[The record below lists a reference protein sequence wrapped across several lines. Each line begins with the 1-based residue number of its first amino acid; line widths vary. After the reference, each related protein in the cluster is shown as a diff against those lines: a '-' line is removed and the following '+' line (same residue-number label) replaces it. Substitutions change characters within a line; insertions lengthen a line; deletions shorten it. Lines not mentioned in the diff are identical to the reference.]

1 LESKGLDMGWNWV
14 ANIVKNPGKTL
25 DDAGST
31 LSNVV
36 QKTLNGVSGAVTTVL
51 QTINKTVDN
60 IIRDP
65 LPTIA
70 IYAGMSVGIPPFVTA
85 AAITASRGGNVED
98 MMKSAAISWAVT
110 KGLEYAEIGS
120 TDTIDP
126 ETGEV
131 VQKPMTTKDIT
142 RSIGEKIGSAT
153 TPAIGTAVA
162 SGLNTSIV
170 AGIRASLTGKDV
182 NQAIADGFASGSV
195 SSGVTSLSSELGL
208 QKDWGLSDKQM
219 KTINATVSTGISAAI
234 SGKDPST
241 VIGNYIANTLIDT
254 GATKVAKEA
263 KDAYKSVQDLTSSA
277 KVKADEYDAHYQD
290 WTKQKEE
297 VQKQVDEFNVT
308 RTAYLDNYSKEMQP
322 VVDKI
327 TPYTDAFNTAKTEY
341 DKQMAIYNNTGQSI
355 DARNAAGAEAE
366 KQAKIANDAA
376 VEANKIQT
384 ENKSVID
391 KYNTQN
397 NSLAATAGTLKG
409 KVDILNDYNL
419 GAPTDANKEGST
431 AWKLYQSSEALQKTI
446 DAQRAAVDAATAAD
460 LRYATQVSETTTQ
473 NITLDA
479 IKNGTIAPI
488 SKPDGEA
495 GVLYFDNGMELRQDG
510 TIYQGGKQV
519 YSSAM
524 TPDVTDIFKGA
535 TPIEG
540 ANGRLTYTGTAGRDV
555 AESDITRIKDIVA
568 GKRPVDLAY
577 DINQDNK
584 VDKTDLGLITA
595 MSQGASFNPTEEVQ
609 PWQFLGTSGQG
620 MGDWQLTK
628 EGYWVSPDGK
638 MLDIE
643 GKPIGYN
650 ATLTEQEAQPWE
662 NLSQSGDTQN
672 MAGWTYSKGV
682 WSDPSGNKFD
692 QYGNFVG
699 EKSATAKPYTGKVG
713 TVWGPTGSMINRPAA
728 TNTTQTP
735 QQQIDNTKAQLQ
747 MGIANLVPQ
756 IQALASE
763 GNQQIQQP
771 QVVGSGISPEFTN
784 PIELGAPL
792 ETDYFSKLVKEQ
804 QDKKSTQTQ
813 DGTVKIASGGSI
825 RGLPGLL
832 RRRG

>member
-1 LESKGLDMGWNWV
+1 MGWGWV
-14 ANIVKNPGKTL
+14 SRIVTNPVRVINDGAN
-25 DDAGST
+25 A
-31 LSNVV
+31 LSDTV
-36 QKTLNGVSGAVTTVL
+36 QRTVNNVSGAVTTVL

-98 MMKSAAISWAVT
+98 MMKSAAISWAT
-110 KGLEYAEIGS
+110 TEGLKYAEIG
-120 TDTIDP
+120 TTETIDA

-131 VQKPMTTKDIT
+131 TQKPMTVKDAT
-142 RSIGEKIGSAT
+142 QSLGEKIGSAT

-195 SSGVTSLSSELGL
+195 SSGVSTLSSELGL

-219 KTINATVSTGISAAI
+219 KTLNATVATGISAAI

-254 GATKVAKEA
+254 GSSRLAKEA

-277 KVKADEYDAHYQD
+277 KVKADEYDSHYQE
-290 WTKQKEE
+290 WTKQKNE
-297 VQKQVDEFNVT
+297 VQKQLDEFNAT
-308 RTAYLDNYSKEMQP
+308 RDKYLDGYSKEMQP
-322 VVDKI
+322 VLDKI
-327 TPYTDAFNTAKTEY
+327 APYANTFNTAKSEY
-341 DKQMAIYNNTGQSI
+341 DRQMAIYNDTSKTIDERNT
-355 DARNAAGAEAE
+355 AGAEAD
-366 KQAKIANDAA
+366 KQAKIANESATAA
-376 VEANKIQT
+376 NQIQT

-397 NSLAATAGTLKG
+397 NQLAATAGTLKG

-419 GAPTDANKEGST
+419 GAPTDANKEGSA
-431 AWKLYQSSEALQKTI
+431 AWKLYQSSEGLQKNI

-460 LRYATQVSETTTQ
+460 LRYATQVSETATQ

-495 GVLYFDNGMELRQDG
+495 GVLYFDNGMEIRPDG
-510 TIYQGGKQV
+510 TIYQSGKQV

-524 TPDVTDIFKGA
+524 APDVADIFKGA
-535 TPIEG
+535 TPVEG
-540 ANGRLTYTGTAGRDV
+540 AEGRVTYTGTAGRDI
-555 AESDITRIKDIVA
+555 AEADITRIKDIVA

-577 DINQDNK
+577 DINQDKK
-584 VDKTDLGLITA
+584 VDKADLGLITA
-595 MSQGASFNPTEEVQ
+595 MLQGASFDPTEEVQ

-628 EGYWVSPDGK
+628 EGYWISPDGQ

-643 GKPIGYN
+643 GKPIGYS
-650 ATLTEQEAQPWE
+650 TRPDYEVQPWE
-662 NLSQSGDTQN
+662 NLSKSGDIQN
-672 MAGWTYSKGV
+672 MAGWSYNKGT
-682 WSDPSGNKFD
+682 WTDKSGNKFD

-699 EKSATAKPYTGKVG
+699 EKTTKPYVGQTG
-713 TVWGPTGSMINRPAA
+713 TIWGPTGSMIAKTAQDKAA
-728 TNTTQTP
+728 QTQ
-735 QQQIDNTKAQLQ
+735 QQQIDNTKTQLQ
-747 MGIANLVPQ
+747 MGIANLLPQ
-756 IQALASE
+756 IQALASDD
-763 GNQQIQQP
+763 NQQTQQP
-771 QVVGSGISPEFTN
+771 PVVGSGISPEFTN
-784 PIELGAPL
+784 PINVSSPL
-792 ETDYFSKLVKEQ
+792 ETDYFSNLVKEQ
-804 QDKKSTQTQ
+804 QNKKSTQIQ
-813 DGTVKIASGGSI
+813 DGTVKIASGGSV
-825 RGLPGLL
+825 RGLPALL
-832 RRRG
+832 RKRG

>member
-1 LESKGLDMGWNWV
+1 MGWGWV
-14 ANIVKNPGKTL
+14 SRIVTNPVRVINDGAN
-25 DDAGST
+25 A
-31 LSNVV
+31 LSDTV
-36 QKTLNGVSGAVTTVL
+36 QRTVNNVSGAVTTVL

-98 MMKSAAISWAVT
+98 MMKSAAISWAT
-110 KGLEYAEIGS
+110 TEGLKYAEIGS

-131 VQKPMTTKDIT
+131 TQKPMTVKDAT
-142 RSIGEKIGSAT
+142 QSLGEKIGSAT

-195 SSGVTSLSSELGL
+195 SSGVSTLSSELGL

-219 KTINATVSTGISAAI
+219 KTLNATVATGISAAI

-254 GATKVAKEA
+254 GSSRLAKEA

-277 KVKADEYDAHYQD
+277 KVKADEYDSHYQE
-290 WTKQKEE
+290 WTKQKNE
-297 VQKQVDEFNVT
+297 VQKQLDEFNAT
-308 RTAYLDNYSKEMQP
+308 RDKYLDGYSKEMQP
-322 VVDKI
+322 VLDKI
-327 TPYTDAFNTAKTEY
+327 APYANTFNTAKSEY
-341 DKQMAIYNNTGQSI
+341 DRQMAIYNDTSKTIDERNT
-355 DARNAAGAEAE
+355 AGAEAD
-366 KQAKIANDAA
+366 KQAKIANESATAA
-376 VEANKIQT
+376 NQIQT

-397 NSLAATAGTLKG
+397 NQLAATAGTLKG

-419 GAPTDANKEGST
+419 GAPTDANKEGSA
-431 AWKLYQSSEALQKTI
+431 AWKLYQSSEGLQKNI

-460 LRYATQVSETTTQ
+460 LRYATQVSETATQ

-495 GVLYFDNGMELRQDG
+495 GVLYFDNGMEIRPDG
-510 TIYQGGKQV
+510 TIYQSGKQV

-524 TPDVTDIFKGA
+524 APDVADIFKGA
-535 TPIEG
+535 TPVEG
-540 ANGRLTYTGTAGRDV
+540 AEGRVTYTGTAGRDI
-555 AESDITRIKDIVA
+555 AEADITRIKDIVA

-577 DINQDNK
+577 DINQDKK
-584 VDKTDLGLITA
+584 VDKADLGLITA
-595 MSQGASFNPTEEVQ
+595 MLQGASFDPTEEVQ

-628 EGYWVSPDGK
+628 EGYWISPDGQ

-643 GKPIGYN
+643 GKPIGYS
-650 ATLTEQEAQPWE
+650 TRPDYEVQPWE
-662 NLSQSGDTQN
+662 NLSKSGDIQN
-672 MAGWTYSKGV
+672 MAGWSYNKGT
-682 WSDPSGNKFD
+682 WTDKSGNKFD

-699 EKSATAKPYTGKVG
+699 EKTTKPYVGQTG
-713 TVWGPTGSMINRPAA
+713 TIWGPTGSMIAKTAQDKAA
-728 TNTTQTP
+728 QTQ
-735 QQQIDNTKAQLQ
+735 QQQIDNTKTQLQ
-747 MGIANLVPQ
+747 MGIANLLPQ
-756 IQALASE
+756 IQALASDD
-763 GNQQIQQP
+763 NQQTQQP
-771 QVVGSGISPEFTN
+771 PVVGSGISPEFTN
-784 PIELGAPL
+784 PINVSSPL
-792 ETDYFSKLVKEQ
+792 ETDYFSNLVKEQ
-804 QDKKSTQTQ
+804 QNKKSTQIQ
-813 DGTVKIASGGSI
+813 DGTVKIASGGSV
-825 RGLPGLL
+825 RGLPALL
-832 RRRG
+832 RKRG

>member
-1 LESKGLDMGWNWV
+1 MGWGWV
-14 ANIVKNPGKTL
+14 RRVVTNPVRVINDGAN
-25 DDAGST
+25 A
-31 LSNVV
+31 LSDTA
-36 QKTLNGVSGAVTTVL
+36 QRTLNNVSGAVTTVL
-51 QTINKTVDN
+51 QTINKQVDN

-65 LPTIA
+65 LPTIL
-70 IYAGMSVGIPPFVTA
+70 IYAGASVGIPPFVTS
-85 AAITASRGGNVED
+85 AAITAARGGDVED

-120 TDTIDP
+120 TETIDA

-131 VQKPMTTKDIT
+131 VQKPMTTKDVT

-195 SSGVTSLSSELGL
+195 SSGVSSLSSELGL

-219 KTINATVSTGISAAI
+219 KTLNATVSTGISAAI

-254 GATKVAKEA
+254 GSSRLAKEA

-277 KVKADEYDAHYQD
+277 RVKADEYDSHFQE
-290 WTKQKEE
+290 WTKQKEG
-297 VQKQVDEFNVT
+297 VQKQLDEFNAT
-308 RTAYLDNYSKEMQP
+308 RDKYLDGYSKEMQP
-322 VVDKI
+322 ILDKI
-327 TPYTDAFNTAKTEY
+327 TPYTNTFNTAKSEY
-341 DKQMAIYNNTGQSI
+341 DRQMAIYNDTNKTVDERNT
-355 DARNAAGAEAE
+355 AGAEAE
-366 KQAKIANDAA
+366 KQAKIANESATT
-376 VEANKIQT
+376 ANQIQT
-384 ENKSVID
+384 ENKPVID

-397 NSLAATAGTLKG
+397 TELAATAGTLKG

-419 GAPTDANKEGST
+419 GAPTDANKEGSA
-431 AWKLYQSSEALQKTI
+431 AWKLYQSSEGLQKNI
-446 DAQRAAVDAATAAD
+446 DEQRAAVDAATAAD

-495 GVLYFDNGMELRQDG
+495 GVLYFDNGMEIRPDG

-524 TPDVTDIFKGA
+524 APDVADIFKGA
-535 TPIEG
+535 TPVEG
-540 ANGRLTYTGTAGRDV
+540 AEGRVTYTGTAGRDI
-555 AESDITRIKDIVA
+555 AEADITRIKDIVA

-577 DINQDNK
+577 DINQDKK
-584 VDKTDLGLITA
+584 VDKADLGLITA
-595 MSQGASFNPTEEVQ
+595 MSQGASFDPTEEVQ
-609 PWQFLGTSGQG
+609 PWQFLGTSGEG

-628 EGYWVSPDGK
+628 EGYWVSPDGQ

-643 GKPIGYN
+643 GRPIGYS
-650 ATLTEQEAQPWE
+650 TRPDYEVQPWE
-662 NLSQSGDTQN
+662 NLSKSGDIQN
-672 MAGWTYSKGV
+672 MAGWSYDKGT
-682 WSDPSGNKFD
+682 WTDKSGNKFD

-699 EKSATAKPYTGKVG
+699 EKTAKPYVGQTG
-713 TVWGPTGSMINRPAA
+713 TIWGPTGSMIAKTAQDKAA
-728 TNTTQTP
+728 QTQ
-735 QQQIDNTKAQLQ
+735 QQQIDNTKTQLQ
-747 MGIANLVPQ
+747 MGIANLLPQ

-763 GNQQIQQP
+763 DNQQPQQP

-784 PIELGAPL
+784 PIEIGAPL
-792 ETDYFSKLVKEQ
+792 ETDYFSSLVKEQ
-804 QDKKSTQTQ
+804 QNKKPTQIQ
-813 DGTVKIASGGSI
+813 DGTVKIASGGSV
-825 RGLPGLL
+825 RGLPALL
-832 RRRG
+832 RKRG

>member
-1 LESKGLDMGWNWV
+1 MGWGWV
-14 ANIVKNPGKTL
+14 RRIVTNPVRVINDGAN
-25 DDAGST
+25 A
-31 LSNVV
+31 LSDTAQRTVN
-36 QKTLNGVSGAVTTVL
+36 NVSGAVTTVL
-51 QTINKTVDN
+51 QTINKQVDN

-65 LPTIA
+65 LPTIL
-70 IYAGMSVGIPPFVTA
+70 IYAGASVGIPPFVTS
-85 AAITASRGGNVED
+85 AAITAARGGDVED

-120 TDTIDP
+120 TETIDA

-131 VQKPMTTKDIT
+131 VQKPMTTKDVT

-195 SSGVTSLSSELGL
+195 SSGVSSLSSELGL

-219 KTINATVSTGISAAI
+219 KTLNATVSTGISAAI

-254 GATKVAKEA
+254 GSSRLAKEA

-277 KVKADEYDAHYQD
+277 RVKADEYDSHFQE
-290 WTKQKEE
+290 WTKQKEG
-297 VQKQVDEFNVT
+297 VQKQLDEFNAT
-308 RTAYLDNYSKEMQP
+308 RDKYLDGYSKEMQP
-322 VVDKI
+322 ILDKI
-327 TPYTDAFNTAKTEY
+327 TPYTNTFNTAKSEY
-341 DKQMAIYNNTGQSI
+341 DRQMAIYNDTNKTVDERNT
-355 DARNAAGAEAE
+355 AGAEAE
-366 KQAKIANDAA
+366 KQAKIANESATT
-376 VEANKIQT
+376 ANQIQT
-384 ENKSVID
+384 ENKPVID

-397 NSLAATAGTLKG
+397 TELAATAGTLKG

-419 GAPTDANKEGST
+419 GAPTDANKEGSA
-431 AWKLYQSSEALQKTI
+431 AWKLYQSSEGLQKNI

-460 LRYATQVSETTTQ
+460 LRYATQVSETATQ

-495 GVLYFDNGMELRQDG
+495 GVLYFDNGMEIRPDG

-524 TPDVTDIFKGA
+524 APDVADIFKGA
-535 TPIEG
+535 TPVEG
-540 ANGRLTYTGTAGRDV
+540 AEGRVTYTGTTGRDI
-555 AESDITRIKDIVA
+555 AEADITRIKDIVA

-577 DINQDNK
+577 DINQDKK
-584 VDKTDLGLITA
+584 VDKADLGLITA
-595 MSQGASFNPTEEVQ
+595 MSQGASFDPTEEVQ
-609 PWQFLGTSGQG
+609 PWQFLGTSGEG

-628 EGYWVSPDGK
+628 EGYWVSPDGQ

-643 GKPIGYN
+643 GRPIGYS
-650 ATLTEQEAQPWE
+650 TRPDYEVQPWE
-662 NLSQSGDTQN
+662 NLSKSGDIQN
-672 MAGWTYSKGV
+672 MAGWSYDKGT
-682 WSDPSGNKFD
+682 WTDKSGNKFD

-699 EKSATAKPYTGKVG
+699 EKTAKPYVGQTG
-713 TVWGPTGSMINRPAA
+713 TIWGPTGSMIAKTAQDKAA
-728 TNTTQTP
+728 QTQ
-735 QQQIDNTKAQLQ
+735 QQQIDNTKTQLQ
-747 MGIANLVPQ
+747 LGIANLLPQ
-756 IQALASE
+756 IQALASDD
-763 GNQQIQQP
+763 NQQTQQP
-771 QVVGSGISPEFTN
+771 PVVGSGISPEFTN
-784 PIELGAPL
+784 PIEIGAPL
-792 ETDYFSKLVKEQ
+792 ETDYFSNLVKEQ
-804 QDKKSTQTQ
+804 QNKKPTQIQ
-813 DGTVKIASGGSI
+813 DGTVKIASGGSV
-825 RGLPGLL
+825 RGLPALL
-832 RRRG
+832 RKRG

>member
-1 LESKGLDMGWNWV
+1 MGWGWV
-14 ANIVKNPGKTL
+14 TRIVTNPVRVINDGANE
-25 DDAGST
+25 

-36 QKTLNGVSGAVTTVL
+36 QKTLNNVSGAVTTVL

-65 LPTIA
+65 LPTIL
-70 IYAGMSVGIPPFVTA
+70 IYAGMSVGIPPFVTS
-85 AAITASRGGNVED
+85 AAITASRGGDIED
-98 MMKSAAISWAVT
+98 MMKSAAISWAT
-110 KGLEYAEIGS
+110 TEGLKYAEIGS

-131 VQKPMTTKDIT
+131 IQKPMTAKDVT
-142 RSIGEKIGSAT
+142 QSIGEKIGSAT

-195 SSGVTSLSSELGL
+195 SSGVSTLSSELGL

-219 KTINATVSTGISAAI
+219 KTLNATVSTGISAAI

-254 GATKVAKEA
+254 GSSKLAKEA

-277 KVKADEYDAHYQD
+277 KVKADEYDSHYQE

-297 VQKQVDEFNVT
+297 VQKQLDEFNAT
-308 RTAYLDNYSKEMQP
+308 RDQYLDNYSKEMQP
-322 VVDKI
+322 VLDKI
-327 TPYTDAFNTAKTEY
+327 TPYTNTFNTAKSEY
-341 DKQMAIYNNTGQSI
+341 DRQMAIYNDTNRTI
-355 DARNAAGAEAE
+355 DERNAAGAEAE
-366 KQAKIANDAA
+366 KQAKIANESATT
-376 VEANKIQT
+376 ANQIQT

-397 NSLAATAGTLKG
+397 TELAAAAGTLKG

-419 GAPTDANKEGST
+419 GAPTDANKEGSA
-431 AWKLYQSSEALQKTI
+431 AWKLYQSSEGLQKNI

-460 LRYATQVSETTTQ
+460 LRYATQVSETATQ

-495 GVLYFDNGMELRQDG
+495 GVLYFDNGMELRPDG
-510 TIYQGGKQV
+510 TIYQSGKQV
-519 YSSAM
+519 YSSAIA
-524 TPDVTDIFKGA
+524 PDVTDIFKGA
-535 TPIEG
+535 TPVEG
-540 ANGRLTYTGTAGRDV
+540 TDGRLTYTGTAGRDI
-555 AESDITRIKDIVA
+555 AEADITRIKDIVA

-577 DINQDNK
+577 DINQDK
-584 VDKTDLGLITA
+584 KIDKADLGLITA
-595 MSQGASFNPTEEVQ
+595 MSQGASFDPTEEVQ
-609 PWQFLGTSGQG
+609 PWQFLGTSGEG
-620 MGDWQLTK
+620 MGNWQLTK
-628 EGYWVSPDGK
+628 EGYWVSPDGQ

-650 ATLTEQEAQPWE
+650 ATRPEYEVQPWE
-662 NLSQSGDTQN
+662 NLSQSGDIKN
-672 MAGWTYSKGV
+672 MAGWSYDKGT
-682 WSDPSGNKFD
+682 WTDKSGNKFD

-699 EKSATAKPYTGKVG
+699 EKTAKPYVGQTG
-713 TVWGPTGSMINRPAA
+713 TIWGPTGSMIAKTAQNNAA
-728 TNTTQTP
+728 QT
-735 QQQIDNTKAQLQ
+735 QQQQVANTKAQLQ
-747 MGIANLVPQ
+747 MGIANLLPQ

-763 GNQQIQQP
+763 DNQQPQQP

-784 PIELGAPL
+784 PIEVGAPL
-792 ETDYFSKLVKEQ
+792 ETDYFSNLVKEQ
-804 QDKKSTQTQ
+804 QSKKSTQTQ

>member
-1 LESKGLDMGWNWV
+1 MGWGWV
-14 ANIVKNPGKTL
+14 SRIVTNPVRVINDGAN
-25 DDAGST
+25 A
-31 LSNVV
+31 LSDTV
-36 QKTLNGVSGAVTTVL
+36 QRTVNNVSGAVTTVL

-70 IYAGMSVGIPPFVTA
+70 IYAGMSVGIPPFVTS

-110 KGLEYAEIGS
+110 EGLKYAEIGS

-131 VQKPMTTKDIT
+131 IQKPMTVKDAT
-142 RSIGEKIGSAT
+142 QSLGEKIGSAT

-195 SSGVTSLSSELGL
+195 SSGVSSLSSELGL

-219 KTINATVSTGISAAI
+219 KTLNATVATGISAAI

-254 GATKVAKEA
+254 GSSRLAKEA

-277 KVKADEYDAHYQD
+277 KVKADEYDSHYQE
-290 WTKQKEE
+290 WTKQKNE
-297 VQKQVDEFNVT
+297 VQKQLDEFNAT
-308 RTAYLDNYSKEMQP
+308 RDKYLDGYSKEMQP
-322 VVDKI
+322 ILDKI
-327 TPYTDAFNTAKTEY
+327 TPYTNTFNTAKSEY
-341 DKQMAIYNNTGQSI
+341 DRQMAIYNDTNKTVDERNT
-355 DARNAAGAEAE
+355 AGAEAE
-366 KQAKIANDAA
+366 KQAKIANESATT
-376 VEANKIQT
+376 ANQIQT
-384 ENKSVID
+384 ENKPVID

-397 NSLAATAGTLKG
+397 TELAATAGTLKG

-419 GAPTDANKEGST
+419 GAPTDANKEGSA
-431 AWKLYQSSEALQKTI
+431 AWKLYQSSEGLQKNI
-446 DAQRAAVDAATAAD
+446 DEQRAAVDAATAAD

-495 GVLYFDNGMELRQDG
+495 GVLYFDNGMEIRPDG

-524 TPDVTDIFKGA
+524 APDVADIFKGA
-535 TPIEG
+535 TPVEG
-540 ANGRLTYTGTAGRDV
+540 AEGRVTYTGTAGRDI
-555 AESDITRIKDIVA
+555 AEADITRIKDIVA

-577 DINQDNK
+577 DINQDKK
-584 VDKTDLGLITA
+584 VDKADLGLITA
-595 MSQGASFNPTEEVQ
+595 MSQGASFDPTEEVQ
-609 PWQFLGTSGQG
+609 PWQFLGTSGEG

-628 EGYWVSPDGK
+628 EGYWVSPDGQ

-643 GKPIGYN
+643 GRPIGYS
-650 ATLTEQEAQPWE
+650 TRPDYEVQPWE
-662 NLSQSGDTQN
+662 NLSKSGDIQN
-672 MAGWTYSKGV
+672 MAGWSYDKGT
-682 WSDPSGNKFD
+682 WTDKSGNKFD

-699 EKSATAKPYTGKVG
+699 EKTAKPYVGQTG
-713 TVWGPTGSMINRPAA
+713 TIWGPTGSMIAKTAQDKAA
-728 TNTTQTP
+728 QTQ
-735 QQQIDNTKAQLQ
+735 QQQIDNTKTQLQ
-747 MGIANLVPQ
+747 MGIANLLPQ
-756 IQALASE
+756 IQALASDD
-763 GNQQIQQP
+763 NQQTQQP
-771 QVVGSGISPEFTN
+771 PVVGSGISPEFTN
-784 PIELGAPL
+784 PIEIGAPL
-792 ETDYFSKLVKEQ
+792 ETDYFSNLVKEQ
-804 QDKKSTQTQ
+804 QNKKPTQIQ
-813 DGTVKIASGGSI
+813 DGTVKIASGGSV
-825 RGLPGLL
+825 RGLPALL
-832 RRRG
+832 RKRG